1 MPVRVLNIFQE
12 LWQSFEILS
21 QFNLIVNAAKS
32 INKWLQGH
40 KKSIQ

>member
-21 QFNLIVNAAKS
+21 QFIVNAAKS
-32 INKWLQGH
+32 INKWLQGR